1 MLLDWL
7 AFNSKTVVRQS
18 ESTDQTIPFS
28 MARASAEEIEPQ
40 INDSE
45 KRDDNK
51 QKERF
56 ESKNKTK
63 VSEELETEQQ
73 IK

>member
-1 MLLDWL
+1 
-7 AFNSKTVVRQS
+7 
-18 ESTDQTIPFS
+18 

-63 VSEELETEQQ
+63 GKGSER
-73 IK
+73 